1 MSDVRRTSP
10 AAQRNAS
17 AIAAVLADTLPR
29 TGLVLEIASGSGEH
43 AVAFAERWPELAW
56 QPTDR
61 DPEALASIDAW
72 AAEAGLANMRPA
84 LALDVERWPW
94 PISAAS
100 AVICINLVHIA
111 PWSACEALMRGA
123 AAVLPQGAPL
133 YMYGAMKIG
142 GRFTADSNV
151 AFDESLRA
159 RDPAWGVRDL
169 EAVEAA
175 ARVHGLRLVRTE
187 AMPANNSSLVFV
199 RA

>member
-17 AIAAVLADTLPR
+17 AIAAILAETLPE

-43 AVAFAERWPELAW
+43 ALAFAERWPRLTW

-61 DPEALASIDAW
+61 DPAALASIDAW
-72 AAEAGLANMRPA
+72 AAEARLANVRPA

-94 PISAAS
+94 PISAAA

-133 YMYGAMKIG
+133 YMYGAMKVE

-151 AFDESLRA
+151 AFDQSLRA

-169 EAVEAA
+169 EAVEAE
-175 ARVHGLRLVRTE
+175 ARVNGLRLARTE
-187 AMPANNSSLVFV
+187 AMPANNFSLVFV